1 MTPVMLRNRRW
12 HLFCNVTIKIIIL
25 AKIIRKCY
33 VHLYPKTPNWTQTTV
48 WLYYTSENYQVKLL
62 KIVVFVRK
70 LVAFLIAT
78 MEKGCGG
85 TVSEYTKYFIILSF
99 SFK

>member
-1 MTPVMLRNRRW
+1 MLCTFVPKSSKLNPN
-12 HLFCNVTIKIIIL
+12 HCMSL
-25 AKIIRKCY
+25 
-33 VHLYPKTPNWTQTTV
+33 LYKWK
-48 WLYYTSENYQVKLL
+48 LSSKVKLL